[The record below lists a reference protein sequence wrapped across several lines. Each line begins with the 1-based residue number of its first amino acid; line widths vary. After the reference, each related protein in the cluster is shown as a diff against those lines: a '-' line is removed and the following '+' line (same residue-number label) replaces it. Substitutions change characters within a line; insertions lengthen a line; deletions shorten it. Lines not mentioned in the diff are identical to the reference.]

1 MRDYQDV
8 PDVPL
13 DAEPDPHFAELRGG
27 WSLPVAYLPPA
38 MSGGGAR
45 PGWMK
50 IAAWALIA
58 LFLTATTGGIC
69 LTYGPGS

>member
-1 MRDYQDV
+1 MTSYTDV

-13 DAEPDPHFAELRGG
+13 DAGPDPYFAELRGG

-38 MSGGGAR
+38 MAAAGVR

-50 IAAWALIA
+50 IAAWIMIA
-58 LFLTATTGGIC
+58 LFLVATSGGIC